1 MARIR
6 SLHDIQAEFADLPPV
21 LQSEGPDTIVQ
32 IQYSD
37 EYSQVMDIF
46 RAVLKSKEYSPR
58 ALRLTVRALHRAPGA
73 SRYVIHLSFL
83 WCPGGCHRPQQLQ
96 LHGLVV
102 SETSIGQRATS
113 EHDGVAGGGAGVRQA
128 GGGGEP
134 QDVPGVVPPPEHRG
148 EAECAFQSSDDK
160 NYHAWA
166 HRQWAVRL
174 FSLWGS
180 ELEFTDRLIEADN
193 RNNSAWNQRL
203 WVLRY
208 IDGGLAKYRAAE
220 LESLRRMLERVPN
233 NTCGW
238 HHLLAI
244 LPQDASVA
252 SYVPELVEI
261 AEGALSADAECCDA
275 HEFIVEL
282 SKMLL
287 RNNLADASWRVR
299 AYNTCRYLSECDPI
313 RKDYWMYRSVEFED

>member
-58 ALRLTVRALHRAPGA
+58 ALRLTEDAIGLNSSNYTVWWYRRRVLDSVP
-73 SRYVIHLSFL
+73 HLSTTASLVEELEFARRVAEESPKTYQV
-83 WCPGGCHRPQQLQ
+83 WYHRRSIVEK
-96 LHGLVV
+96 LV
-102 SETSIGQRATS
+102 ERGQASDELSRNELRFT
-113 EHDGVAGGGAGVRQA
+113 
-128 GGGGEP
+128 
-134 QDVPGVVPPPEHRG
+134 
-148 EAECAFQSSDDK
+148 ECAFQSSDDK

-261 AEGALSADAECCDA
+261 AE
-275 HEFIVEL
+275 V
-282 SKMLL
+282 
-287 RNNLADASWRVR
+287 W
-299 AYNTCRYLSECDPI
+299 
-313 RKDYWMYRSVEFED
+313 